1 MACTTPLQQHPA
13 ETDKKED
20 KNEESPPT
28 PAFLL
33 EMPSTTPTTPVST
46 TPVIP
51 TQYPRRR
58 TIAAAKVLFQ
68 VHNPADLMRLPIR
81 TRVGGEEGQ
90 EKNEEENSLPQQQQL
105 DSMFSQTAKMF
116 ALDVMWLLFL
126 SVVACL
132 FACGWIASSSSS
144 RENHSSVK
152 SNMPDPSEKHH
163 YCGDIKVAMEVVVAT
178 KTFIVCDP
186 EDVGKMFLCPK
197 SWLSMLKS
205 VFESKSFSQWRNE
218 VCTEVHFPPGTNA
231 TGEEKTKR
239 DERDD
244 NTITRLHLGQLFD
257 EWKAKRSAEKRDR
270 MKTAICNDEITEGN
284 EERADA
290 QSGDYCYFYSPVEIC
305 KISITSMFLV
315 LFFLKLASFLY
326 PELYIT
332 RREGGVPFF
341 FQIDS
346 EQ

>member
-126 SVVACL
+126 SVVVCL

-163 YCGDIKVAMEVVVAT
+163 HCGDVKVAMEVVVAT

-257 EWKAKRSAEKRDR
+257 EWKAEVGREKR
-270 MKTAICNDEITEGN
+270 
-284 EERADA
+284 
-290 QSGDYCYFYSPVEIC
+290 
-305 KISITSMFLV
+305 
-315 LFFLKLASFLY
+315 
-326 PELYIT
+326 
-332 RREGGVPFF
+332 
-341 FQIDS
+341 
-346 EQ
+346 

>member
-1 MACTTPLQQHPA
+1 MY
-13 ETDKKED
+13 D
-20 KNEESPPT
+20 S
-28 PAFLL
+28 
-33 EMPSTTPTTPVST
+33 PSTASSGNR
-46 TPVIP
+46 
-51 TQYPRRR
+51 QEGGQKRG
-58 TIAAAKVLFQ
+58 IAIDAGISVRDAFYDT
-68 VHNPADLMRLPIR
+68 HNPSFHNSCDTHAISEATNDSSGKGPLSSAQSSGSHEIAHSNES
-81 TRVGGEEGQ
+81 GGEEGQ

-144 RENHSSVK
+144 RENHSFVK

-163 YCGDIKVAMEVVVAT
+163 YCGDVKVAMEVVVAT

-305 KISITSMFLV
+305 KISITSIFLI

>member
-90 EKNEEENSLPQQQQL
+90 EKNEEENSLPQQL

-144 RENHSSVK
+144 RENHSFVK

-163 YCGDIKVAMEVVVAT
+163 YCGDVKVAMEVVVAT

-305 KISITSMFLV
+305 KISITSIFLV